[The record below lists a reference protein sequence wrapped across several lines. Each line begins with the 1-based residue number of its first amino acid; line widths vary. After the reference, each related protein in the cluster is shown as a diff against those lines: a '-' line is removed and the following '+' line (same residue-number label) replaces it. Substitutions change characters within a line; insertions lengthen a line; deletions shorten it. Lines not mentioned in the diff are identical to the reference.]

1 MFTYLLLSVYCFQKI
16 QNGVQKSLICTQYEN
31 HIYIYLTK
39 LQATLVWMFI
49 TLMFR
54 VSTHQINIQMAIEA
68 NPIKTVSYQKEI
80 MDHKILESN
89 IGSLCL
95 QAE

>member
-1 MFTYLLLSVYCFQKI
+1 
-16 QNGVQKSLICTQYEN
+16 
-31 HIYIYLTK
+31 
-39 LQATLVWMFI
+39 
-49 TLMFR
+49 
-54 VSTHQINIQMAIEA
+54 MAIEA